1 MHQTT
6 PLASGAI
13 TNHDE
18 ITVILIEPTDG
29 TPALVR
35 VNGHRGSPQQS
46 PPTTQ
51 P

>member
-6 PLASGAI
+6 RLSSGTI

-29 TPALVR
+29 ISALVR

>member
-18 ITVILIEPTDG
+18 ITVILIEPSDG
-29 TPALVR
+29 GGR
-35 VNGHRGSPQQS
+35 WRCRRGPGRK
-46 PPTTQ
+46 
-51 P
+51 

>member
-1 MHQTT
+1 MHETT
-6 PLASGAI
+6 RLSSGAI

-29 TPALVR
+29 TPALEES
-35 VNGHRGSPQQS
+35 NGHRGSPQQS